1 MVLST
6 LGLYLKEQQ
15 SEATLCKS
23 CCTVDAENTS
33 STAILAEPCHSWKV
47 FVD

>member
-1 MVLST
+1 MVLSA

-23 CCTVDAENTS
+23 RRTVDAENT
-33 STAILAEPCHSWKV
+33 
-47 FVD
+47 